1 MPQQINL
8 CALTLQKPRQQFAA
22 NTMLV
27 ALAVFIALG
36 GCLCAAWVWNLER
49 AGQGFASATQ
59 TQTLEMQT
67 LKAAIDRSKAMAQ
80 PPSPELVKEAQARR
94 AEVDAKELMLRTL
107 QQGLLVPGYGH
118 SDRLALVA
126 RSIPPEV
133 WVTGVKADSTRME
146 VDGFTLEPSALNDWV
161 ARLSASPLM
170 RGLRLATVK
179 VQSTLVQNTAT
190 TNAPPK
196 PAAGSQAAPVSG
208 GREAWSFNLVS
219 AQAIPGS
226 DAGAAS
232 GGKP

>member
-8 CALTLQKPRQQFAA
+8 CALTLQKPRQQFSA
-22 NTMLV
+22 NTMAV
-27 ALAVFIALG
+27 ALAVFVVLG
-36 GCLCAAWVWNLER
+36 SGLCATWVWNLQR

-59 TQTLEMQT
+59 TQALEMQT
-67 LKAAIDRSKAMAQ
+67 LQAAIDRSKAMAQ

-94 AEVDAKELMLRTL
+94 ADVEAKELMLRAL

-133 WVTGVKADSTRME
+133 WVTGVKADSARME

-161 ARLSASPLM
+161 ARLALSPLM
-170 RGLRLATVK
+170 QGLRLATVK
-179 VQSTLVQNTAT
+179 VQSTTLQNPSAANPASQTAAANPGVGT
-190 TNAPPK
+190 AP
-196 PAAGSQAAPVSG
+196 

-219 AQAIPGS
+219 AQVAPVL
-226 DAGAAS
+226 DAAT

>member
-8 CALTLQKPRQQFAA
+8 CALTLQKPRQQFSA
-22 NTMLV
+22 NTMAV
-27 ALAVFIALG
+27 ALAVFVVLG
-36 GCLCAAWVWNLER
+36 SGLCAAWVWNLQR

-59 TQTLEMQT
+59 TQALEMQT
-67 LKAAIDRSKAMAQ
+67 LQAAIDRSKAMAQ

-94 AEVDAKELMLRTL
+94 ADVEAKELMLRAL

-133 WVTGVKADSTRME
+133 WVTGVKADSARME

-161 ARLSASPLM
+161 ARLALSPLM
-170 RGLRLATVK
+170 QGLRLATVK
-179 VQSTLVQNTAT
+179 VQSTTLQNSSAANAT
-190 TNAPPK
+190 P
-196 PAAGSQAAPVSG
+196 QAATANPG
-208 GREAWSFNLVS
+208 GGTAPGREAWSFNLVS
-219 AQAIPGS
+219 AQVAPVL
-226 DAGAAS
+226 DAAA

>member
-8 CALTLQKPRQQFAA
+8 CALTLQKPRQQFSAD
-22 NTMLV
+22 TMAV
-27 ALAVFIALG
+27 ALAVFVVLG
-36 GCLCAAWVWNLER
+36 GGLCAAWVWNLER
-49 AGQGFASATQ
+49 ASQGFASATQ

-67 LKAAIDRSKAMAQ
+67 LQAAIDRSKVMAQ

-94 AEVDAKELMLRTL
+94 AEVEAKELMLRTL

-126 RSIPPEV
+126 RSIPSEV
-133 WVTGVKADSTRME
+133 WVTGVKADSARME

-161 ARLSASPLM
+161 ARLSVSPLM
-170 RGLRLATVK
+170 QGLRLATVK
-179 VQSTLVQNTAT
+179 VQSTAVQN
-190 TNAPPK
+190 
-196 PAAGSQAAPVSG
+196 AAVPNAAPQAVPAPQSTAVNP

-219 AQAIPGS
+219 AQAAPTP
-226 DAGAAS
+226 DAVA